1 MSVPSPR
8 IALFSSTIRRLST
21 GPAWAAA
28 ALALLAGCWGGDN
41 GGSAFGFPGGGPG
54 GGGGGGV
61 DPATPTDGA
70 QSAKGAPKIVDVQ
83 PSGNQA
89 VDVSTPIVVTFSES
103 MQVGRITS
111 ANLIVRPEG
120 ATSGVGGSFLVQAS
134 GRLATFF
141 PASPLAPA
149 TNYEVL
155 VTAELADLD
164 GFRVNP
170 GTDGIVGRFRTAATG
185 TTPSFRVLA
194 IFPPTQPSV
203 GASSAKNI
211 ASDAEVVIVF
221 SEAIDTGTTFPTGL
235 VLGVADVNTPAGQ
248 LPFTITDPYALAELS
263 VDYPSSG
270 GGRVGVFRPLEGFDP
285 GVFIG
290 IVATPALRSTA
301 GRALA
306 EPAFGSFQVLPFR
319 APDAVRVPTTPANS
333 INRANREAVPVEVDV
348 DATALAGDT
357 VALTIQESAG
367 SKLARFSK
375 RLDVDGAQVVSFTAK
390 LTDNAGA
397 NLLADGSVSFAAA
410 LSRRGLLSSYRVQGG
425 VVQDTVV
432 PSVLTLGPPT
442 GTSQTAFLTTL
453 GDPAIYG
460 TSSERVVSVTV
471 TGANVPS
478 PPTTPASTD
487 GNFFVLQPVSLG
499 LRAGAEPISITVS
512 DAAGNEGVA
521 QVGEILQRGVITGDT
536 TGGTLI
542 VQVYDADSFA
552 ALSQIDVQ
560 VEDGPPGSAPAS
572 RRFGLTDVR
581 GEASFTVTAGGR
593 HTITIGRTGFNL
605 TTLVDTGAGFCSLP
619 LERTVRSSG
628 SLAGA
633 ITRAGS
639 TFQGIED
646 VRFCFNLDADSRGFA
661 QRDIENPTGPLAS
674 LPATTVAPG
683 RLQYTTAFLTFL
695 PAQTGS
701 VVASFRELIGLQP
714 VVAGGQRSIAISLPA
729 SPPTS
734 APWGPLALDF
744 SGIPTPPNFASNLA
758 APPRAKSESAV
769 TGFDGAPTFGIGG
782 PSGTAPTFT
791 VGGTFVA
798 PSIEPARISENFLV
812 ADATDL
818 AGNFVRSRPTFA
830 AAVTAGSLSMPALPH
845 LQSGGGTYPFA
856 YSFTDTLGQGFYR
869 VRFTDSDPV
878 LPRSWLLLVP
888 DGSAGTVATRVPDL
902 GPSFTRLRSG
912 NWVVSIEALG
922 MAAGFSM
929 DGFLLSDGDR
939 FYRSLARPGATTIAV
954 N

>member
-1 MSVPSPR
+1 MGR
-8 IALFSSTIRRLST
+8 
-21 GPAWAAA
+21 AWAAA

-41 GGSAFGFPGGGPG
+41 GGDAFGFPGGGPG
-54 GGGGGGV
+54 GGGAGGV

-70 QSAKGAPKIVDVQ
+70 QSAKGAPKVVDVQ

-89 VDVSTPIVVTFSES
+89 VDVSTPVVVTFSEA
-103 MQVGRITS
+103 MQVGRISS

-120 ATSGVGGSFLVQAS
+120 ATSGVGGSFQVQGN
-134 GRLATFF
+134 GRLAVFF

-155 VTAELADLD
+155 VTSELADLD
-164 GFRVNP
+164 GSRVNA

-194 IFPPTQPSV
+194 IFPPTEPTV
-203 GASSAKNI
+203 GSSSARNI
-211 ASDAEVVIVF
+211 ASDAEVVVVF
-221 SEAIDTGTTFPTGL
+221 SEAVDTGTTFPTGL
-235 VLGVADVNTPAGQ
+235 VLGVADVTMPAGQ
-248 LPFTITDPYALAELS
+248 LPFTITDPYVLAELS
-263 VDYPSSG
+263 IDYPSSG
-270 GGRVGVFRPLEGFDP
+270 GGRIGVFRPLAGFDP

-290 IVATPALRSTA
+290 VVATPALRSTA

-306 EPAFGSFQVLPFR
+306 EPEFGTFQVLPFR
-319 APDAVRVPTTPANS
+319 APDAVRIPTTPANT
-333 INRANREAVPVEVDV
+333 INLATRGAVPVEVDV
-348 DATALAGDT
+348 DETALAGDT

-367 SKLARFSK
+367 PKLARFSK
-375 RLDVDGAQVVSFTAK
+375 RIEINGAQVVSFTAA

-397 NLLADGSVSFAAA
+397 NLLPDGNVSFAAA

-425 VVQDTVV
+425 VVQDTVA

-442 GTSQTAFLTTL
+442 GSSQTAFVTTL
-453 GDPAIYG
+453 SDPAIYG
-460 TSSERVVSVTV
+460 TSSERVVSVSLS
-471 TGANVPS
+471 GPNVPA
-478 PPTTPASTD
+478 PPTTPASID
-487 GNFFVLQPVSLG
+487 GNFFVLQPVALG
-499 LRAGAEPISITVS
+499 LRDGAETISIAVS

-521 QVGEILQRGVITGDT
+521 QSGEILQRGVITGDT
-536 TGGTLI
+536 TGGVLV

-560 VEDGPPGSAPAS
+560 VEDGAPGSAPAS
-572 RRFGLTDVR
+572 RSFGLTDVR
-581 GEASFTVTAGGR
+581 GEASFVVTPGGR

-619 LERTVRSSG
+619 LERTVRSNG

-633 ITRAGS
+633 ITRAGA
-639 TFQGIED
+639 TFQGVED
-646 VRFCFNLDADSRGFA
+646 VRFCFNLDPDPRSFA
-661 QRDIENPTGPLAS
+661 QRDIENPSGPLAS

-701 VVASFRELIGLQP
+701 VVASFREQIGLQP
-714 VVAGGQRSIAISLPA
+714 VVAGGQRSIAISFPA
-729 SPPTS
+729 TPPTS

-744 SGIPTPPNFASNLA
+744 SGIPSPPNFASNLA
-758 APPRAKSESAV
+758 ALPRAKSESVV

-782 PSGTAPTFT
+782 PSGTAPNFT
-791 VGGTFVA
+791 VGGTFVS
-798 PSIEPARISENFLV
+798 PSIDPSRVSENFLV

-818 AGNFVRSRPTFA
+818 SGNFVRSRPTVA
-830 AAVTAGSLSMPALPH
+830 AAVTARALSMPALPL

-856 YSFTDTLGQGFYR
+856 YSFADTLGQGFYR
-869 VRFTDSDPV
+869 VRFTDSDPI
-878 LPRSWLLLVP
+878 LPRSWLLLVS
-888 DGSAGTVATRVPDL
+888 DGSSGTVATRVPEL
-902 GPSFTRLRSG
+902 GPSFGRLRTG
-912 NWVVSIEALG
+912 NWVVQIDAVG
-922 MAAGFSM
+922 MPAGFSM
-929 DGFLLSDGDR
+929 DGFLFSDADR